1 MRTVIVLSLMLA
13 TLPAA
18 AGVYR
23 WTDDKGVV
31 HYSDNAPNPNAQP
44 ADLPKLQTFDSKS
57 LTKGAPIDN
66 GSTAATADSS
76 AVKPDDVRP
85 IIMSPD
91 QDETIRDVSN
101 GVTISV
107 KAPGNPSLVYYYDGK
122 RQNDQPTASTS
133 YLIDNVERGTHTL
146 EVAAVDPNGKEIV
159 RSAKVTIPAMPPS
172 VIAPGGKK
180 KGH

>member
-1 MRTVIVLSLMLA
+1 MRTVIVLSLIHA
-13 TLPAA
+13 TQP
-18 AGVYR
+18 
-23 WTDDKGVV
+23 TTTKNNHKTKDKGVV

-57 LTKGAPIDN
+57 LPKGATIDN

-107 KAPGNPSLVYYYDGK
+107 KAPGTPSLVYCYDGK
-122 RQNDQPTASTS
+122 RQNDQPTASAS
-133 YLIDNVERGTHTL
+133 YLIDNVERGTHPL
-146 EVAAVDPNGKEIV
+146 EVAADDPNGKE
-159 RSAKVTIPAMPPS
+159 
-172 VIAPGGKK
+172 
-180 KGH
+180 